1 MNRCTAKRRRW
12 SIDEHYNVMLLYAR
26 ICWKG
31 QEIYFQ
37 DIHSVFYSIHYFEKW
52 HR

>member
-1 MNRCTAKRRRW
+1 MNGCTAKRRRR
-12 SIDEHYNVMLLYAR
+12 SVDEYYKVMLLYAC

-37 DIHSVFYSIHYFEKW
+37 YIHSVLYSIHYFEK
-52 HR
+52 